1 MDNEYKSGQEGAPS
15 IFRVLKAAGT
25 TGGEKVYVGNPVR
38 VLNEEAEGIDLQYD
52 YDSSITVPFTLLSSA
67 GLATGDLMIGLPI
80 AGRPAAL
87 GGSGAQVAGI
97 VTGCGLFPAV
107 KAVVE
112 IQPAG
117 GGTPYATLTAD
128 DHGHYS
134 GTVPI
139 PVSGTYRF
147 VTKPHATDE
156 PYAARFATGTVD
168 RTLTLGAV
176 NNIPITFLTPAA
188 GFHCTPLVYY
198 PVGNLVVTD
207 PYYNR
212 TYICSWEDL
221 GSVQRWRGT
230 RAGLSYPG
238 CGPCGA
244 VNHATLGGDSFY
256 LFSSITTY
264 QFIHIYTDDNTANRC
279 PTFIFSGSS
288 GFIDVAQIN
297 MTVTSQS
304 PLEATASIPAGNSSR
319 WYCGAAVTFTMR
331 EQNP

>member
-1 MDNEYKSGQEGAPS
+1 MDNEYKSGQEGAPM

-80 AGRPAAL
+80 AGRMAAL

-212 TYICSWEDL
+212 DIHL
-221 GSVQRWRGT
+221 FMGRPGIGSALARHARRPVLSGVRPVRRGQSRDPGGRFLLPVQQHNN
-230 RAGLSYPG
+230 LSVY
-238 CGPCGA
+238 A
-244 VNHATLGGDSFY
+244 WL
-256 LFSSITTY
+256 
-264 QFIHIYTDDNTANRC
+264 
-279 PTFIFSGSS
+279 
-288 GFIDVAQIN
+288 
-297 MTVTSQS
+297 
-304 PLEATASIPAGNSSR
+304 
-319 WYCGAAVTFTMR
+319 
-331 EQNP
+331 